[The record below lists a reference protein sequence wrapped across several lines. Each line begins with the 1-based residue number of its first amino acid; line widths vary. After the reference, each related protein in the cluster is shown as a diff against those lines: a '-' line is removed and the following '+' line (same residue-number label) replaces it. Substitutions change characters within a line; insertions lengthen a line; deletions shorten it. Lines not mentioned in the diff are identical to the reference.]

1 MTIEKKWSKRAV
13 SVIAVMLVL
22 LRFRARA
29 SALFMIGRYEQTGI
43 GDVLAITK
51 SRIRL
56 SI

>member
-29 SALFMIGRYEQTGI
+29 SALFMIEGYEQTGI

-56 SI
+56 NI